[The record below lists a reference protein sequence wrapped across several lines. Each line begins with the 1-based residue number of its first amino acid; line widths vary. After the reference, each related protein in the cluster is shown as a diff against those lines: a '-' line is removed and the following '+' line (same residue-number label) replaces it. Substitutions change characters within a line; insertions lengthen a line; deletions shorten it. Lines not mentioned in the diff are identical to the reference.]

1 MGLQTKVAVDFDS
14 GRAGQ
19 KALAY
24 FESIAPPSDV
34 NRDGGNL
41 AATWQNAA
49 DALVESVVEEFLASD
64 TILEV
69 HLLKEE

>member
-1 MGLQTKVAVDFDS
+1 MRIKATVDFDS

-19 KALAY
+19 KTLAH

-34 NRDGGNL
+34 NRDDGNL
-41 AATWQNAA
+41 IATWQNAA
-49 DALVESVVEEFLASD
+49 DALVESIIEEFTASD